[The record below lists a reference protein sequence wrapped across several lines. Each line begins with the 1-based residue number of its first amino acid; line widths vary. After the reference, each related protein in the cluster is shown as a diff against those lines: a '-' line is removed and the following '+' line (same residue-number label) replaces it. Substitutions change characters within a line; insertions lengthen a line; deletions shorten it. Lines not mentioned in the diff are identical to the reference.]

1 MKLYIYTPIGHK
13 SHSYTVLAESHPEAK
28 AAVLQLIDDHRG
40 EQGYNEIEFLR
51 LNYDLA
57 IHHPGEVLVTPYAA

>member
-13 SHSYTVLAESHPEAK
+13 SHSYSVIAESHQAAK
-28 AAVLQLIDDHRG
+28 AAILQLIDDHRG

-57 IHHPGEVLVTPYAA
+57 IHHPGEVIVTQYVA